1 MCHQIQK
8 DRGSMGSRAG
18 QESQGPARVRER
30 IETGIFGPRACY
42 HDRKSVSA
50 ESPKGS
56 WFISPACVRSLSL
69 PLGVGEALLHAV
81 QALTLCLRWGR
92 EALQV
97 SPPELR
103 EDQRWFDYAHDR
115 YEHISSATRM
125 IPVPPNCIFK
135 MKSRHSVF

>member
-1 MCHQIQK
+1 
-8 DRGSMGSRAG
+8 MGSRAG

-69 PLGVGEALLHAV
+69 PLGVGEALLHRHRSASFDFV
-81 QALTLCLRWGR
+81 PEMG
-92 EALQV
+92 EG
-97 SPPELR
+97 SPAGFATGA
-103 EDQRWFDYAHDR
+103 QGG
-115 YEHISSATRM
+115 SAM
-125 IPVPPNCIFK
+125 V
-135 MKSRHSVF
+135 